1 MTPPT
6 QARAGLA
13 STGQGEPER
22 LKGAPEA
29 SSKHSEPEGL
39 ESAPEAIRRHSP
51 PRVFSGY
58 AFDLD
63 GTVYLGGRL
72 FPGAQDTIAR
82 IRGHG
87 SRVVFLTNNP
97 LHSPATYA
105 QRLTGLGIP
114 AEPSE
119 VVTPL
124 GVLTAYLAGRHPGK
138 AALTIA
144 EPLVDA
150 TLTAA
155 GITVTTEP
163 AAAGV
168 VVVSFDRT
176 FSYAKLLRAFR
187 AVRQSGAVIVATN
200 PDPFCPTPDG
210 GLPDCAA
217 MLAALEACTGARAE
231 AILGKPS
238 EHMAAE
244 LLRRLAVPPG
254 EAAIVG
260 DRLSTDIAMSRSL
273 GMTSVLVLSGA
284 TTERELARAPQ
295 RPDYVIDGIAV
306 LLPAAPGDAE
316 EPDEGSA
323 R

>member
-1 MTPPT
+1 MTPPA
-6 QARAGLA
+6 QASAGLA
-13 STGQGEPER
+13 
-22 LKGAPEA
+22 
-29 SSKHSEPEGL
+29 
-39 ESAPEAIRRHSP
+39 RRRP
-51 PRVFSGY
+51 TRIFRGY
-58 AFDLD
+58 ALDLD
-63 GTVYLGGRL
+63 GTIYLGARL
-72 FPGAQDTIAR
+72 FPGAADTIAR

-97 LHSPATYA
+97 LHSPASYA

-114 AEPSE
+114 AEPGE

-124 GVLTAYLAGRHPGK
+124 GVLTAYLADRHPGK

-150 TLTAA
+150 TLAAA

-163 AAAGV
+163 ASAGV

-176 FSYAKLLRAFR
+176 FSYAKLLSAFR
-187 AVRQSGAVIVATN
+187 AVRRSGAVIVATN

-244 LLRRLAVPPG
+244 LLRRLAVSAD

-284 TTERELARAPQ
+284 TNERELARAPQ
-295 RPDYVIDGIAV
+295 RPDYVIDGIAA
-306 LLPAAPGDAE
+306 LLPAAPGEAE
-316 EPDEGSA
+316 KPDEGSA

>member
-1 MTPPT
+1 MT
-6 QARAGLA
+6 QASQRAA
-13 STGQGEPER
+13 AR
-22 LKGAPEA
+22 RA
-29 SSKHSEPEGL
+29 SS
-39 ESAPEAIRRHSP
+39 RRP
-51 PRVFSGY
+51 ARVFRGY

-63 GTVYLGGRL
+63 GTLYLGGTL
-72 FPGAQDTIAR
+72 FPGAADTVAR
-82 IRGHG
+82 IRGLG

-97 LHSPATYA
+97 LHSAASYA
-105 QRLTGLGIP
+105 ERLTGLGIP
-114 AEPSE
+114 AEPGE

-124 GVLTAYLAGRHPGK
+124 GVLTAYLADRHRGR
-138 AALTIA
+138 AVLTIA

-150 TLTAA
+150 TLAAA
-155 GITVTTEP
+155 GIAVTTEP

-176 FSYAKLLRAFR
+176 FSYPKLLNAFR
-187 AVRQSGAVIVATN
+187 AVRLFGAAIVATN

-244 LLRRLAVPPG
+244 LLRRLAVPAA

-260 DRLSTDIAMSRSL
+260 DRLSTDIAMGNSL
-273 GMTSVLVLSGA
+273 GAASVLVLSGA
-284 TTERELARAPQ
+284 TTEDELARSPQ
-295 RPDYVIDGIAV
+295 RPDYVIDGIAG
-306 LLPAAPGDAE
+306 LLPDESE
-316 EPDEGSA
+316 ESTL
-323 R
+323 